1 MVAWRRGVLTEGYP
15 NGFRS
20 MLRERMVLEL
30 VDDELTSEA
39 FRDVAMMNA
48 ALLATHS
55 AGKPMRELQE
65 NLSARIEFAYNK
77 REYKQGGFREMSEQ
91 TLDFAEKAI
100 VMLRKLKENGVIE
113 AFDKAC
119 DAMYNSRDLHGVRS
133 L

>member
-30 VDDELTSEA
+30 IDDELTSEA

-48 ALLATHS
+48 ALLSTHS

-100 VMLRKLKENGVIE
+100 AMMRKLKENGVIE

-119 DAMYNSRDLHGVRS
+119 DAMYNS
-133 L
+133 